1 MKNKTNV
8 KEVGVA
14 NLVNL
19 EELAERTMEVYEG
32 YRSNGYNFD
41 IEHAALVTTH
51 LALNNIDIEKLLLS
65 IDTLYIASVDSDD
78 EHEVISDDIATFCTE
93 NYSDNCTVNY
103 ISLKPFE
110 VTIDDGIV
118 KAKLVKISELV
129 DRLSDEEFGDF
140 TQSLRELVQRVLIKA
155 IIQRLNK

>member
-1 MKNKTNV
+1 M
-8 KEVGVA
+8 
-14 NLVNL
+14 
-19 EELAERTMEVYEG
+19 
-32 YRSNGYNFD
+32 
-41 IEHAALVTTH
+41 
-51 LALNNIDIEKLLLS
+51 
-65 IDTLYIASVDSDD
+65 
-78 EHEVISDDIATFCTE
+78 
-93 NYSDNCTVNY
+93 NY